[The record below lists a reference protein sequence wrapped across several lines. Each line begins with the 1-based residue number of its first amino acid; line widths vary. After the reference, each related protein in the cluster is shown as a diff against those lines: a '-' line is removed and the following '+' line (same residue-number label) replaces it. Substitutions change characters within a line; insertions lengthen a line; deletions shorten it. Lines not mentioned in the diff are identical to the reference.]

1 MKNNLKV
8 LREQNK
14 MTQEELA
21 TLANISI
28 RTLQD
33 YEQNRK
39 DLYKASINTLLK
51 LSWTL
56 NTPIKNI
63 IDTQSLKDNYINDI
77 AMKLAEIE
85 LDESCHL
92 DYIEDYNSELEFYLS
107 NAIQDDYNQ
116 YINEYTKYIFD
127 IETIEEIKDLV
138 INIINDKYN

>member
-1 MKNNLKV
+1 MKNNLKA

-21 TLANISI
+21 TLTNISI

-63 IDTQSLKDNYINDI
+63 IDTKSLKDNYINDI

-92 DYIEDYNSELEFYLS
+92 DYIEDYNSNLEFYLS

-127 IETIEEIKDLV
+127 IETIEKIKDLV

>member
-1 MKNNLKV
+1 MKNNLKA
-8 LREQNK
+8 LREKNK

-21 TLANISI
+21 TLTNISI

-63 IDTQSLKDNYINDI
+63 IDTKSLKDNYINDI

-85 LDESCHL
+85 LDESYHL

-116 YINEYTKYIFD
+116 EINEYTKYIFD

>member
-1 MKNNLKV
+1 MKNNLKA
-8 LREQNK
+8 LRKQNK

-21 TLANISI
+21 TLTNISI

-63 IDTQSLKDNYINDI
+63 IDTKSLKDNYINDI